1 MTTLMNK
8 IYKQMTSLSKYA
20 SNDELNNTVYKYN
33 NTYYRTIIMKPIDVK
48 EDIDIVYD
56 VEKDVKDSNF
66 KAGDHVR
73 ISKYINIFGNSK
85 LIWRSFYY

>member
-1 MTTLMNK
+1 
-8 IYKQMTSLSKYA
+8 MTSLSKYA
-20 SNDELNNTVYKYN
+20 SNDELSNTVDKYN

-48 EDIDIVYD
+48 EDIDIVHD
-56 VEKDVKDSNF
+56 VEKDVKDPNF

-85 LIWRSFYY
+85 LI

>member
-1 MTTLMNK
+1 
-8 IYKQMTSLSKYA
+8 MTSLSKYA
-20 SNDELNNTVYKYN
+20 SNDELSNTVDKYN

-48 EDIDIVYD
+48 EDIDIVHD
-56 VEKDVKDSNF
+56 VEKDVKYPNF

-85 LIWRSFYY
+85 LI

>member
-1 MTTLMNK
+1 
-8 IYKQMTSLSKYA
+8 MTSLSKYA
-20 SNDELNNTVYKYN
+20 SNDELSNTVDKYN

-48 EDIDIVYD
+48 EDIDIVHD
-56 VEKDVKDSNF
+56 VEKDVQDPNF

-85 LIWRSFYY
+85 LI

>member
-1 MTTLMNK
+1 
-8 IYKQMTSLSKYA
+8 MTSLSKYA
-20 SNDELNNTVYKYN
+20 SNDELSNTVYKYN

-66 KAGDHVR
+66 KVGDHVR